1 MGRHLSGRIRNIGM
15 KYYLI
20 AGETSGDLH
29 GANLIEAL
37 KEEDPQAEF
46 RIIGGDKMET
56 ATNQKAVIH
65 TADMAFMGFVE
76 VFKNLGTISKN
87 LKKAKRDL
95 LRYQP
100 DTVILIDFPGFNL
113 KIASFAKKNNIKVCY
128 YISPKIWA
136 WNQGRVH
143 KIKKVVDHMF
153 CILPFEVDFYKR
165 FDMNVDYVG
174 NPLLDAIET
183 YTFNPNFRI
192 NNGLENNPIIALLP
206 GSRKMEIEKILP
218 DMIEMYYAFPKHQL
232 VIAGAPNFDETYYKQ
247 FIGDLDIPV
256 VFDQTYD
263 LLRHAEAA
271 VVTSGTATLETAIL
285 NVPQVVVY
293 KANAITIQ
301 IARKLIKVQ
310 FISLVNLINGYLSI
324 IELIQKDCN
333 PEEIRDELDRLIN
346 DSEHRASVLENYAV
360 LAEKL
365 GSPGASA
372 RTAKLI
378 VNYLAPKN

>member
-1 MGRHLSGRIRNIGM
+1 M

-310 FISLVNLINGYLSI
+310 FISLVNLINGYLSV